1 MPKVFDQAN
10 IIECV
15 IDEDELMAFLLRQDI
30 NDAGEKYFPFND
42 LAQIIMDVLPE
53 YAFADYEKP
62 IKSHLYM
69 KKVREAAR
77 CMYDTNT
84 YKAINK
90 YFIEKDA
97 TFKDEA
103 EDARAIGRGEFG
115 EILLHL
121 LLRDFKGTIPLVSK
135 LYFKD
140 SRGVPAHGFD
150 AVHISPDDNILWLG
164 ESKLYT
170 GATTGLKKLIEDLK
184 QHLTK
189 DFLSNEYTIIKKNL
203 TNNNI
208 PNRDYWIERLSKN
221 TRLEDMITQVNI
233 PMLCVYNDTEKF
245 EKCINE
251 AIEAIV
257 PIFEPSFRE
266 LKQYFDD
273 NNDAPLK
280 NKLNIILFLFPV
292 LDKKK
297 FVLEL
302 HKRLYHLQQI

>member
-53 YAFADYEKP
+53 YAFADYEQP
-62 IKSHLYM
+62 IEPHLYM

-77 CMYDTNT
+77 CMYDTST

-90 YFIEKDA
+90 FYIEKDA
-97 TFKDEA
+97 TFKKEA
-103 EDARAIGRGEFG
+103 ETARAIGRGEFG

-121 LLRDFKGTIPLVSK
+121 LLRDFKSTIPLVSK

-150 AVHISPDDNILWLG
+150 AVHISPDDTILWLG

-170 GATTGLKKLIEDLK
+170 GVKSGLKDLIEDLK
-184 QHLTK
+184 HHLTK

-203 TNNNI
+203 TVNNI

-233 PMLCVYNDTEKF
+233 PMLCVYNDTKKF

-251 AIEAIV
+251 AIEDIV

-292 LDKKK
+292 LDKEK

>member
-1 MPKVFDQAN
+1 
-10 IIECV
+10 
-15 IDEDELMAFLLRQDI
+15 
-30 NDAGEKYFPFND
+30 
-42 LAQIIMDVLPE
+42 
-53 YAFADYEKP
+53 
-62 IKSHLYM
+62 
-69 KKVREAAR
+69 
-77 CMYDTNT
+77 MYDTNT

-90 YFIEKDA
+90 YFIENDV
-97 TFKDEA
+97 TFKEEA
-103 EDARAIGRGEFG
+103 EAARAMGRGEFG

-150 AVHISPDDNILWLG
+150 AVHISPDENILWLG

-170 GATTGLKKLIEDLK
+170 GATAGLTKLIEDLK

-189 DFLSNEYTIIKKNL
+189 EFLSNEYTIIKKNV
-203 TNNNI
+203 TANNI

-233 PMLCVYNDTEKF
+233 PMLCVYNDTDRFK
-245 EKCINE
+245 KCLDE
-251 AIEAIV
+251 SIEDIAPV
-257 PIFEPSFRE
+257 FEPKFRE

-280 NKLNIILFLFPV
+280 NRLNIILFLFPV
-292 LDKKK
+292 MDKED
-297 FVLEL
+297 FVLQL
-302 HKRLYHLQQI
+302 HERLYHLQKV

>member
-10 IIECV
+10 ISECV
-15 IDEDELMAFLLRQDI
+15 IEEDEFMAFLLRQDI
-30 NDAGEKYFPFND
+30 NDDGEKYFPFMD
-42 LAQIIMDVLPE
+42 LVQTIMDVLPE
-53 YAFADYEKP
+53 YAFADNEQP
-62 IKSHLYM
+62 IKPHLYM

-77 CMYDTNT
+77 CMYDTSA

-90 YFIEKDA
+90 YYIEQDD
-97 TFKDEA
+97 TFEEEA
-103 EDARAIGRGEFG
+103 KSARAIGRGEFG

-150 AVHISPDDNILWLG
+150 AVHISPEENILWLG

-170 GATTGLKKLIEDLK
+170 GATAGLMDLINDLK
-184 QHLTK
+184 HHLTK
-189 DFLSNEYTIIKKNL
+189 DFLSSEYTIIKKNL
-203 TNNNI
+203 LVNNI
-208 PNRDYWIERLSKN
+208 PDRDYWIERLSKN
-221 TRLEDMITQVNI
+221 VRLGDMISQVNI
-233 PMLCVYNDTEKF
+233 PMLCVYNDTRRF
-245 EKCINE
+245 EKCLNE
-251 AIEAIV
+251 AIEDIV
-257 PIFEPSFRE
+257 PIFEPRFRE

-292 LDKKK
+292 MDKEK
-297 FVLEL
+297 FVMEL
-302 HKRLYHLQQI
+302 HKRLYYLQQV

>member
-1 MPKVFDQAN
+1 MPRIFDHAN

-15 IDEDELMAFLLRQDI
+15 IEEDELMAFLLRQDI
-30 NDAGEKYFPFND
+30 NDAGEKYFPFED

-53 YAFADYEKP
+53 YAFADYEQP
-62 IKSHLYM
+62 VMPHLYM

-77 CMYDTNT
+77 CMYDTST

-90 YFIEKDA
+90 FYIENDA
-97 TFKDEA
+97 TFKKEA
-103 EDARAIGRGEFG
+103 EAARAISRGEFG

-140 SRGVPAHGFD
+140 SRGIPAHGFD
-150 AVHISPDDNILWLG
+150 AVHISPKENILWLG

-170 GATTGLKKLIEDLK
+170 GATAGLKDLIEDLK
-184 QHLTK
+184 HHMTK
-189 DFLSNEYTIIKKNL
+189 DFLSNEYTIIKKNV
-203 TNNNI
+203 TANNI
-208 PNRDYWIERLSKN
+208 PNRDYWIEFLSKN

-233 PMLCVYNDTEKF
+233 PMLCVYNDTSRFK
-245 EKCINE
+245 KCLDE
-251 AIEAIV
+251 SIEDIAPV
-257 PIFEPSFRE
+257 FEPRFRE

-292 LDKKK
+292 MDKEK
-297 FVLEL
+297 FVLHL
-302 HKRLYHLQQI
+302 HERLYHLQKV

>member
-53 YAFADYEKP
+53 YACADYEKP